1 MLELTIKD
9 TVYQF
14 NFGMGFMREINK
26 RIGTPVEGLKD
37 VKKNI
42 GLQYMVAGI
51 IDGDLEALS
60 EVLLVA
66 NQGQNPRVTSKLIDE
81 YIDSEDTD
89 IDNLF
94 DQVLDFL
101 KSANATKKT
110 VATLLEAIE
119 REKEKAAA
127 K

>member
-1 MLELTIKD
+1 
-9 TVYQF
+9 
-14 NFGMGFMREINK
+14 
-26 RIGTPVEGLKD
+26 
-37 VKKNI
+37 
-42 GLQYMVAGI
+42 MVAGI

>member
-89 IDNLF
+89 IDALF

-110 VATLLEAIE
+110 VSTLLEAIE

>member
-1 MLELTIKD
+1 
-9 TVYQF
+9 
-14 NFGMGFMREINK
+14 MREINK

>member
-89 IDNLF
+89 IDALF

>member
-37 VKKNI
+37 VKRNI